1 MIVLI
6 KYTVPPLTVLLAEQ
20 GTRIFL
26 ERPSQQKG
34 LSGGIIICH
43 FLISAGPSSPFLILV
58 MGRCHRVSCVVI
70 YSTGRRQSYR
80 YSGNSSGGAL
90 VTRWRGKN
98 YACPA
103 LTLWM
108 YFLTSSQLVWAP
120 SSARGPG
127 SRALNNQPP
136 SHSQTSLSLYTQSRS
151 LSLYTFY
158 AVPTGFRGFFV
169 GQSHKIMIMIGWHF
183 VTLNSNIYSWNRI
196 SNFRLSINPWQCGH
210 RS

>member
-1 MIVLI
+1 MKDSVRAKKGKRSDDLKGRDFEKTQSAVIVLI

-90 VTRWRGKN
+90 VTR
-98 YACPA
+98 
-103 LTLWM
+103 
-108 YFLTSSQLVWAP
+108 
-120 SSARGPG
+120 
-127 SRALNNQPP
+127 
-136 SHSQTSLSLYTQSRS
+136 
-151 LSLYTFY
+151 
-158 AVPTGFRGFFV
+158 
-169 GQSHKIMIMIGWHF
+169 
-183 VTLNSNIYSWNRI
+183 
-196 SNFRLSINPWQCGH
+196 
-210 RS
+210 